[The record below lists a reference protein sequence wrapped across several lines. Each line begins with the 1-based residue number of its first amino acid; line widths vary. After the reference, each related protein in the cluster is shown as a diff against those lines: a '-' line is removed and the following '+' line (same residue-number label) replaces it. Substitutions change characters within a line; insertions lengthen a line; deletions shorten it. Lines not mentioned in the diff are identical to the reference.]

1 MGNKSLKK
9 NAFYNIIR
17 SMLSFI
23 FPLITY
29 PYITTVFDPK
39 DLGKVTF
46 SISVVSYFM
55 LLAVFG
61 MGTYAIKECAPLNG
75 DKKAINERASELFT
89 FNMITAAVSFVLL
102 IVAMFFV
109 KKFHHYTLL
118 LLIQSVQII
127 FSVIS
132 VEWVNVVY
140 EDYKYTTIRFLIID
154 IINLLILFLF
164 VKKSSDYYI
173 YAFITINTYI
183 CMAVTNMLYC
193 KRYVDL
199 KVKRNLDFWGHV
211 RKALPFFIND
221 LSVAIYIGV
230 DTTMIGFLTGDMS
243 DHYKGIYSVAVKIYT
258 VVKNVF
264 VAIFSV
270 TVFRLTACIAKK
282 DYDEYHKVLNGVTSY
297 FILLAFPAV
306 TGMITYADYICTLF
320 GNGKYIEAVPSL
332 RLLAIALLFAVFGGI
347 ATRCINIPLG
357 YEVVNTK
364 VTLIV
369 AIENVLLNFPFII
382 CFAERGAAFTTAIAE
397 FTVLFLCVVKLKK
410 EHVKLPGLINAKHI
424 RDAIIGCV
432 WICVTYVIVGRIE
445 VHYLVRMILG
455 IAMSV
460 VGYAFVLFVMRND
473 IFLDIVESKLHLRS
487 K

>member
-1 MGNKSLKK
+1 MGKKSLKK

-29 PYITTVFDPK
+29 PYLTDVMEPEY
-39 DLGKVTF
+39 LGRVNF

-61 MGTYAIKECAPLNG
+61 MGTYAIKECAPLSG

-89 FNMITAAVSFVLL
+89 FNMITAAVSFSLL
-102 IVAMFFV
+102 MVVMIFV
-109 KKFHHYTLL
+109 KKLHPYTLL

-127 FSVIS
+127 FSIIS

-154 IINLLILFLF
+154 IFNLLILLLF
-164 VKKSSDYYI
+164 VKQSSDYYI
-173 YAFITINTYI
+173 YAFITINTYV
-183 CMAVTNMLYC
+183 CMSVTNMLYC
-193 KRYVDL
+193 RRYVNL
-199 KVKRNLDFWGHV
+199 KVKRNIDFWGHV
-211 RKALPFFIND
+211 KKALPFFIND
-221 LSVAIYIGV
+221 LSVAIYIGADV
-230 DTTMIGFLTGDMS
+230 TMIGFLTGDMN
-243 DHYKGIYSVAVKIYT
+243 DYYNGIYGIAVKIYT

-270 TVFRLTACIAKK
+270 TVYRLTACIAKK

-306 TGMITYADYICTLF
+306 TGMIAYAEYICMVF
-320 GNGKYIEAVPSL
+320 GDGEYIGAVPSL
-332 RLLAIALLFAVFGGI
+332 RILAVALLFAVFGGI
-347 ATRCINIPLG
+347 ATRCINVPLG

-382 CFAERGAAFTTAIAE
+382 FYAERGAAFTTAIAE
-397 FTVLFLCVVKLKK
+397 FTVLLLCALKLKK
-410 EHVKLPGLINAKHI
+410 EHVKLPGLVNVKHI

-432 WICVTYVIVGRIE
+432 WICVTYVIVAKIE
-445 VHYLVRMILG
+445 AHYLLRMILG

-460 VGYAFVLFVMRND
+460 IGYALVLFAMRNE
-473 IFLDIVESKLHLRS
+473 IFIDIVESKLRLR
-487 K
+487 KK

>member
-1 MGNKSLKK
+1 MGKKSLKK

-29 PYITTVFDPK
+29 PYITTILIPD

-61 MGTYAIKECAPLNG
+61 MGTYAIKECAPLSGN
-75 DKKAINERASELFT
+75 KKAINDRASELFT
-89 FNMITAAVSFVLL
+89 FNMITAALSFALLL
-102 IVAMFFV
+102 IVMLFV
-109 KKFHHYTLL
+109 KKLHPYTLL

-132 VEWVNVVY
+132 VEWVNVVF

-164 VKKSSDYYI
+164 VKKSSDYYV

-183 CMAVTNMLYC
+183 CMSVTNMLYC
-193 KRYVDL
+193 RRYVDL
-199 KVKRNLDFWGHV
+199 KVKKDLDFWGHV

-221 LSVAIYIGV
+221 LSVAIYIGA
-230 DTTMIGFLTGDMS
+230 DTTMIGFLTGEKNN
-243 DHYKGIYSVAVKIYT
+243 YYNGIYSVAVKIYT

-270 TVFRLTACIAKK
+270 TVYRLTACIAKK
-282 DYDEYHKVLNGVTSY
+282 NYDEYYKVLNGVTSY

-306 TGMITYADYICTLF
+306 TGMIVYANYICMIF
-320 GNGKYIEAVPSL
+320 GNGKYLEAAPAL

-347 ATRCINIPLG
+347 ATRCINVPLG

-382 CFAERGAAFTTAIAE
+382 FFAEKGAAFTTALAE
-397 FTVLFLCVVKLKK
+397 FTVLFLCVLKLKK
-410 EHVKLPGLINAKHI
+410 EHVKLPGLINVKHI

-432 WICVTYVIVGRIE
+432 WICVTYVIIGRIE
-445 VHYLVRMILG
+445 AFYLIRMIIG
-455 IAMSV
+455 IVMSV
-460 VGYAFVLFVMRND
+460 VGYALVLFAMRND
-473 IFLDIVESKLHLRS
+473 IFIDIVESKLHLRS